1 MHVKRKDLNF
11 LFTTIFLVITVI
23 IFVRAL
29 FVADSGIFYVDFFVF
44 FIMIGK
50 WIMIAVLRKHTAA
63 SLSTVKLQLLT
74 LEAFKSINRNSNIMK
89 IPLDASKLGEI
100 GLSNDG

>member
-1 MHVKRKDLNF
+1 
-11 LFTTIFLVITVI
+11 
-23 IFVRAL
+23 
-29 FVADSGIFYVDFFVF
+29 
-44 FIMIGK
+44 
-50 WIMIAVLRKHTAA
+50 MIAVLRKHTAA